1 MMASPKCRSAIVA
14 ALLFV
19 IIFMALHFSGSGS
32 KYTSERASGLLMRY
46 RQRSSTKIPARRAM
60 PGPISSL
67 SENPSGLVILNL
79 TVSVSDNFKR
89 ATLRTQRGE
98 TPIFVYDIS
107 IDKWVSG
114 AIINSG
120 AWERGTLDLWQTLLS
135 NVPTATAVDIGANL
149 GQYGL
154 AALVMGHRAVFVE
167 PVLRNARRIAKSI
180 QAGSPEFQQNGIV
193 VQNAL
198 SDTRRKILFRSFKGN
213 VGGTQILNE
222 SLQKNA
228 DTSFGSA
235 KTILLDDLVGVVPGN
250 DVIMKVDAECNE
262 KQVFGVSDRFF
273 KHYRVHTIIMEW
285 HSCSSDTDQ
294 TSAFLTSMKERGF
307 QPYRLSAPPK
317 IRLKPEA
324 ARKGWPGDIMWVNER
339 LGVLVPKSS

>member
-1 MMASPKCRSAIVA
+1 MMALPKCRAAVIV

-19 IIFMALHFSGSGS
+19 IIFIVLQFSGSGS
-32 KYTSERASGLLMRY
+32 KYASGRASGLFMRY
-46 RQRSSTKIPARRAM
+46 RHRSSTKLPARRAM
-60 PGPISSL
+60 GGPISSV

-79 TVSVSDNFKR
+79 TVPVSDKYKR

-107 IDKWVSG
+107 RDKWVSG

-120 AWERGTLDLWQTLLS
+120 AWERGTVDLWQTFLS
-135 NVPTATAVDIGANL
+135 NVPTATALDIGANL

-154 AALVMGHRAVFVE
+154 AALLMGHRAVFVE

-180 QAGSPEFQQNGIV
+180 QAGSPEFLTKGIV

-213 VGGTQILNE
+213 VGGTQILDENF
-222 SLQKNA
+222 QKNA
-228 DTSFGSA
+228 DSSFGSA
-235 KTILLDDLVGVVPGN
+235 TTILLDDLVGVVPGT
-250 DVIMKVDAECNE
+250 DVIMKVDAECSE
-262 KQVFGVSDRFF
+262 KQVFGVSARFF
-273 KHYRVHTIIMEW
+273 KRYRVHAIIMEW

-294 TSAFLTSMKERGF
+294 TSAFLTAMKERGF

-317 IRLKPEA
+317 IRLKPED
-324 ARKGWPGDIMWVNER
+324 ARKGWPSDVMWVNER